1 MNVSEGKVSNK
12 QMPNPPNLSVKSK
25 VWIEDENGQVI
36 FGTGRLYILQ
46 AVSRHGSIHA
56 AAQELQMS
64 YRAVWGKIRATEK
77 RLGQDL
83 LDRKTGGPRG
93 GGSKLTPFA
102 REIIERFEKLH
113 DLTRASADELFRGLF
128 SCGSKEEKRKPGP
141 KGAPGLQ

>member
-1 MNVSEGKVSNK
+1 
-12 QMPNPPNLSVKSK
+12 MPNPSNLSVKSK
-25 VWIEDENGQVI
+25 IWIENETGQVF

-77 RLGQDL
+77 RLGRDL
-83 LDRKTGGPRG
+83 LDRKTGGVRG

-102 REIIERFEKLH
+102 KQILERFTKLN
-113 DLTRASADELFRGLF
+113 DLTKASADELFRDLF
-128 SCGSKEEKRKPGP
+128 FSESEDGK
-141 KGAPGLQ
+141 

>member
-1 MNVSEGKVSNK
+1 
-12 QMPNPPNLSVKSK
+12 MPNPSNLSVKSK
-25 VWIEDENGQVI
+25 IWIENENGQVV

-77 RLGQDL
+77 RLGRDL
-83 LDRKTGGPRG
+83 LDRKTGGVRG

-102 REIIERFEKLH
+102 KQILERFAKLN
-113 DLTRASADELFRGLF
+113 DLTKASADELFRDLF
-128 SCGSKEEKRKPGP
+128 FAESKEGK
-141 KGAPGLQ
+141 

>member
-1 MNVSEGKVSNK
+1 
-12 QMPNPPNLSVKSK
+12 MPNPSNLSVKSK
-25 VWIEDENGQVI
+25 IWIENETGQVV

-77 RLGQDL
+77 RLGRDL
-83 LDRKTGGPRG
+83 LDRKTGGVRG

-102 REIIERFEKLH
+102 RQIIERFEKLN
-113 DLTRASADELFRGLF
+113 DLTKASADELFRDLF
-128 SCGSKEEKRKPGP
+128 FSASRDEK
-141 KGAPGLQ
+141 

>member
-1 MNVSEGKVSNK
+1 
-12 QMPNPPNLSVKSK
+12 MPNPSNLSVKSK
-25 VWIEDENGQVI
+25 IWIENETGQVV

-77 RLGQDL
+77 RLGRDL
-83 LDRKTGGPRG
+83 LDRKTGGVRG

-102 REIIERFEKLH
+102 KQILERFAKLN
-113 DLTRASADELFRGLF
+113 DLTKASADELFRDLF
-128 SCGSKEEKRKPGP
+128 FAESKEGK
-141 KGAPGLQ
+141 

>member
-1 MNVSEGKVSNK
+1 
-12 QMPNPPNLSVKSK
+12 MPNHSKLSVKSK
-25 VWIEDENGQVI
+25 VWIENENGQLI

-46 AVSRHGSIHA
+46 AISRHGSIHA

-83 LDRKTGGPRG
+83 LDRKTGGVRG

-102 REIIERFEKLH
+102 RQIIDRFEKLN
-113 DLTRASADELFRGLF
+113 DLTRASADELFRDVFF
-128 SCGSKEEKRKPGP
+128 SASEEQK
-141 KGAPGLQ
+141 

>member
-1 MNVSEGKVSNK
+1 
-12 QMPNPPNLSVKSK
+12 MPNHSNLSVKSK
-25 VWIEDENGQVI
+25 VWIENENGQLI

-83 LDRKTGGPRG
+83 LDRKTGGVRG

-102 REIIERFEKLH
+102 RQIIDRFEKLN
-113 DLTRASADELFRGLF
+113 DLTRASADELFRDVFF
-128 SCGSKEEKRKPGP
+128 SASEEQK
-141 KGAPGLQ
+141 

>member
-1 MNVSEGKVSNK
+1 
-12 QMPNPPNLSVKSK
+12 MPNPSNLSVKSK
-25 VWIEDENGQVI
+25 IWIEDETGQVV

-77 RLGQDL
+77 RLGRDL
-83 LDRKTGGPRG
+83 LDKKAGGVRG

-102 REIIERFEKLH
+102 RQIIERFGKLN
-113 DLTRASADELFRGLF
+113 DLTKASADVLFRDLF
-128 SCGSKEEKRKPGP
+128 FSESKEEE
-141 KGAPGLQ
+141 

>member
-1 MNVSEGKVSNK
+1 
-12 QMPNPPNLSVKSK
+12 MPNPSNLSVKSK
-25 VWIEDENGQVI
+25 IWIENETGQVV

-77 RLGQDL
+77 RLGRDL
-83 LDRKTGGPRG
+83 LDRKTGGIRG

-102 REIIERFEKLH
+102 KEIIERFEKLN
-113 DLTRASADELFRGLF
+113 DLTKASADELFRDLF
-128 SCGSKEEKRKPGP
+128 FAESKEGK
-141 KGAPGLQ
+141 